1 MTSPLLRTRHR
12 LMRQSKTRRMWLALL
27 AMIGV
32 LLVLPIVWHALGLK
46 DHINVDVLVDYLRR
60 FENSSMA
67 FAWVIGMYA
76 LSAVILFPAVL
87 ISTAVIIV
95 FAGVKGFIY
104 CTVGAMVSS
113 LVGYVIGRAVGRDRL
128 ERRFPAIRKLYHKMH
143 AHGVLGVTVV
153 RTIPMAPYA
162 VISIIFGV
170 IKTPLWMYLAGTFLG
185 MLPGKVMLAI
195 FGTSLRDFIE
205 NPSLIKIAQAGAFL
219 LVWLVVIVACH
230 IWARKWRHDHQQAEV
245 ALS

>member
-12 LMRQSKTRRMWLALL
+12 FMRQSKTRRMWLVVL
-27 AMIGV
+27 AMVGL
-32 LLVLPIVWHALGLK
+32 LLVMPALWYALGLQ
-46 DHINVDVLVDYLRR
+46 DHVNVDVLVDYIRR
-60 FENSSMA
+60 FENSPMA
-67 FAWVIGMYA
+67 FAWVIGIYA
-76 LSAVILFPAVL
+76 LSALVFFPAVL

-95 FAGVKGFIY
+95 FTGIKGFIY
-104 CTVGAMVSS
+104 CTTGAMVSS
-113 LVGYVIGRAVGRDRL
+113 VIGYYIGRAVGRDRL

-162 VISIIFGV
+162 VISVIFGV

-205 NPSLIKIAQAGAFL
+205 NPSMLKIAQAGAFL
-219 LVWLVVIVACH
+219 AVWLVVIVLCH
-230 IWARKWRHDHQQAEV
+230 LWARKYRKVHEEPVSAQA
-245 ALS
+245 